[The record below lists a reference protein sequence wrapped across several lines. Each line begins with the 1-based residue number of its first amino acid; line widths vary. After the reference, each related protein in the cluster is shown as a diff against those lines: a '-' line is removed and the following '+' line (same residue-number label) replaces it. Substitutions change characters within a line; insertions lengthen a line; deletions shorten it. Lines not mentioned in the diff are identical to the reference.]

1 MTQFEFYKSFQFVA
15 ELILA
20 ESLFAYKL
28 HRRSRF
34 PLRMAGALVVFFG
47 YSYLFPVLSSSAWYC
62 SFTFLMIFAAS
73 VLLGK
78 FLFKETWLTVVFCC
92 LAGYTTQHLAYELYT
107 LLLHASGAN
116 AKSPMGFYGSGEVT
130 FFDNPFSIAV
140 YFCSFIVTY
149 CACFF
154 LFSEKIPKSEAI
166 QLKADFIFI
175 GVLFILVIDVV
186 LNAVIVYY
194 LADDDKPLYK
204 MIMCVYNI
212 LCCLIALYLQ
222 FEVALK
228 RKLED
233 TLDRVEQMWH
243 MAKEQYAVSKENVE
257 MINLKCHDLK
267 HQIRTLRKGGDIN
280 PEVLKDLEKHISIY
294 DSSVKTGNAALD
306 VIITEKSLICAN
318 KNIKLSCIIDGKKLG
333 FIKEEDV
340 FALFGNIIDNAIEAV
355 STVEESKRVITLSVK
370 SVNNFLTIRE
380 TNYFEHPIKFVNGL
394 PETHKPDKRYHGFGL
409 KSIKYICEHYGGEI
423 TIAAENNI
431 FDLSILFEE
440 NN

>member
-1 MTQFEFYKSFQFVA
+1 MTQFEFYKSFQFVL

-20 ESLFAYKL
+20 ESLYAYKL
-28 HRRSRF
+28 HRRSHF
-34 PLRMAGALVVFFG
+34 VWRMIGSLVVFFT
-47 YSYLFPVLSSSAWYC
+47 YSFLFPVLSYSAWYC

-73 VLLGK
+73 VLLAK
-78 FLFKETWLTVVFCC
+78 FLFKETWLTVIFCC

-107 LLLHASGAN
+107 LLLHMSGASS
-116 AKSPMGFYGSGEVT
+116 ASPMGFYGDGEIA
-130 FFDNPFSIAV
+130 FFENPFSIAV

-154 LFSEKIPKSEAI
+154 LFSEKIPKSEEIRFKTA
-166 QLKADFIFI
+166 FIFI
-175 GVLFILVIDVV
+175 GAVFILVIDVV

-194 LADDDKPLYK
+194 LAGDDKPLYK
-204 MIMCVYNI
+204 IIMCVYNI
-212 LCCLIALYLQ
+212 LCCLIVLYLQ

-228 RKLED
+228 RKIED

-243 MAKEQYAVSKENVE
+243 QAKEQYAVSKENME

-280 PEVLKDLEKHISIY
+280 PEVLKDIEKHISIY

-306 VIITEKSLICAN
+306 VIISEKSLVCAN
-318 KNIKLSCIIDGKKLG
+318 KNIKLSCIIDGKQLD

-355 STVEESKRVITLSVK
+355 SAVEESKRVITLSVK
-370 SVNNFLTIRE
+370 TVNNFLTIRE
-380 TNYFEHPIKFVNGL
+380 TNYYEHPIKFVGGL
-394 PETHKPDKRYHGFGL
+394 PETHKADKRYHGFGI
-409 KSIKYICEHYGGEI
+409 KSIKCICEHYGGEL

-431 FDLSILFEE
+431 FDLSILF